1 MKKYRY
7 IHAKESIASYM
18 VGFDTNTMSIADYT
32 NWSQY
37 LANTLTTD
45 KYETIVFYGKRYLD
59 ELKHEDDGFLFDIS
73 DASIKLAKD
82 KTKKDLD
89 EHILAYVDAD
99 KLIDLLHAPEG
110 YNQSPTGD
118 DFIL

>member
-7 IHAKESIASYM
+7 IHTNESIASYM
-18 VGFDTNTMSIADYT
+18 VGFHTNTMTMADYV

-37 LANTLTTD
+37 LATKLTTD

-59 ELKHEDDGFLFDIS
+59 ELRQDDDGFLFDIS
-73 DASIKLAKD
+73 EETIKLAKD

-110 YNQSPTGD
+110 YNQNPTGE